1 MCAHVHRT
9 EALALRLVGGS
20 VVSLVL
26 VVDWLMVAAER
37 RLLFE
42 AVALVGA
49 VVLLSLRFVVESALL
64 VVEERRARLEAA
76 VLVDAVALLVAKT
89 SSKCLTISRRAL
101 RSSIRYSDSLHSP
114 HEELRRT
121 SSISR
126 TQPLSE

>member
-1 MCAHVHRT
+1 MHRT
-9 EALALRLVGGS
+9 QALALRLVGGS

-26 VVDWLMVAAER
+26 VPDWLVVAAAER

-42 AVALVGA
+42 VATLVGV
-49 VVLLSLRFVVESALL
+49 VVLLLLRLVVESTLL
-64 VVEERRARLEAA
+64 VVAERRARLEAA
-76 VLVDAVALLVAKT
+76 VLVDAVALLVAET
-89 SSKCLTISRRAL
+89 SSKCLTTSRRAL

-114 HEELRRT
+114 HEELCCT